1 MEWHPSDMSAHVIL
15 SPWAGVFDAHGM
27 EQLLLRSIMPK
38 LVQTLKQLVID
49 PNNQVRIHRE
59 PKHSML
65 LSQAVGWSALFSMSR
80 LMRLTSHTRPAGMD
94 RHRLA
99 PGCD

>member
-38 LVQTLKQLVID
+38 LVQTLEQLVID
-49 PNNQVRIHRE
+49 PNNQVHIPGEQKQCSRFFA
-59 PKHSML
+59 S
-65 LSQAVGWSALFSMSR
+65 SQASPR
-80 LMRLTSHTRPAGMD
+80 QRPL
-94 RHRLA
+94 HES
-99 PGCD
+99 PGPD